1 MDSVALGVI
10 TPAVAHRAVAVT
22 RTKFGDVGNPHAPR
36 VVTAHF
42 PTPLVPWRWRHALP
56 IQQAYHE
63 TLALPDLHVPV
74 QPACRAQRR

>member
-22 RTKFGDVGNPHAPR
+22 RTKFGVVGNTHAPR

-42 PTPLVPWRWRHALP
+42 PTPLVRYGWRRAPLRT
-56 IQQAYHE
+56 YR
-63 TLALPDLHVPV
+63 
-74 QPACRAQRR
+74 CR